1 MEGRQEAIDGMVS
14 VEVNGS
20 LNYTKDRRR
29 EETQDGYRENGPWKY
44 RSMIEKIGIEV

>member
-1 MEGRQEAIDGMVS
+1 MEAIDGMII

-29 EETQDGYRENGPWKY
+29 EEKQDGYRENGNI
-44 RSMIEKIGIEV
+44 RV

>member
-29 EETQDGYRENGPWKY
+29 EEKETGWIYV
-44 RSMIEKIGIEV
+44 EKMDHGNIRV

>member
-1 MEGRQEAIDGMVS
+1 MEGRQETIDGMII

-29 EETQDGYRENGPWKY
+29 EEKQDGYRENGTWKY
-44 RSMIEKIGIEV
+44 TSTIEKIGMEG